1 MDRDQEQR
9 GQPLELSLLPYDPE
23 KADAILRRLAELLFS
38 IWRREYEGRADPGAA
53 EPAPPEDDA
62 EGELERVAV

>member
-1 MDRDQEQR
+1 MDRNEEQQ

-38 IWRREYEGRADPGAA
+38 IWRREYEGRAG
-53 EPAPPEDDA
+53 EPDPPESDA
-62 EGELERVAV
+62 EGGLERVAV